1 MTQSYGKISVAQIR
15 IDYLPCYIFFVVFVP
30 KSVGL
35 EWFVVPKSV
44 LKIVMVVPKNVF
56 VADFQS
62 KGLCL
67 FGTISMS
74 VFCGIVCL
82 LVKYLWHLF

>member
-56 VADFQS
+56 VADFQEQRA
-62 KGLCL
+62 
-67 FGTISMS
+67 
-74 VFCGIVCL
+74 L
-82 LVKYLWHLF
+82 LVWNDIHVCFLRNCMFVG